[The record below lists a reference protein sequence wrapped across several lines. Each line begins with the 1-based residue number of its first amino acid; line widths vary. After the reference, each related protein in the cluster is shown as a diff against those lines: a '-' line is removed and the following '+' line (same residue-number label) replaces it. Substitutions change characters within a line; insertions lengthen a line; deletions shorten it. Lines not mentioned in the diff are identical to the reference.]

1 MAEDKIFK
9 YKGKTIEELKALSL
23 EEFALLVPSTLRR
36 KINRG
41 FSEQEQIL
49 MEKINDGEKN
59 IKTHSRDMIVLP
71 NMVGLKLG
79 IHNGKEFVEVFI
91 VVEMVGMRFG
101 ELAMTRK
108 IAKHTTMGAK
118 RTVVRK

>member
-9 YKGKTIEELKALSL
+9 YKGKTIDELKALSL

-41 FSEQEQIL
+41 FSEQEQKL
-49 MEKINDGEKN
+49 LERVKAGEQK

-71 NMVGLKLG
+71 EMIGIKLG
-79 IHNGKEFVEVFI
+79 IHTGKEFVD
-91 VVEMVGMRFG
+91 VVLVEEMIGMRFG

-108 IAKHTTMGAK
+108 IAKHTTLGSK